1 MISIGNR
8 STEGEHSMA
17 TQASEPA
24 GSVSPL
30 DRHTAPAETSRG
42 RGKAVASLV
51 LGIIGVLAAIA
62 IAILGLIIGIIG
74 TVLAFR
80 AGDDG
85 YTPWQATA
93 GKVLGILAIVVAVVN
108 GIVGAIIASS

>member
-1 MISIGNR
+1 
-8 STEGEHSMA
+8 MA
-17 TQASEPA
+17 TTEAPSTASSA
-24 GSVSPL
+24 GSASPL
-30 DRHTAPAETSRG
+30 DRHAAPVETSRG

-51 LGIIGVLAAIA
+51 LGIIGVLAAVA
-62 IAILGLIIGIIG
+62 IAIVGLIIGIIA

-108 GIVGAIIASS
+108 GIVGAIIATS

>member
-1 MISIGNR
+1 
-8 STEGEHSMA
+8 MA
-17 TQASEPA
+17 TQAPSSA

-30 DRHTAPAETSRG
+30 DRHAAPAETSHG

-51 LGIIGVLAAIA
+51 LGIIGVLAAVA
-62 IAILGLIIGIIG
+62 IAIVGLIIG

-93 GKVLGILAIVVAVVN
+93 GKVLGILAIVVAVAN